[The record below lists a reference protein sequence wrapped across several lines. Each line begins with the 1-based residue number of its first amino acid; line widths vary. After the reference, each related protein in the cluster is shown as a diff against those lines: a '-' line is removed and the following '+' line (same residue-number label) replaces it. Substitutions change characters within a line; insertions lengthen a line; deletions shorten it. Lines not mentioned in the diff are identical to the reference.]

1 MISLFPFI
9 KGFPSDFAKL
19 LARTSFRPEPSLPY
33 EPMFVYIEKMT
44 ARAADAADLLIEFA
58 TLGEYGLEYVEG
70 KGSLDR
76 ALLSRTLACEG
87 RSPTRSER
95 ASGANRETRRGRER
109 RPTGSEA
116 GPSRRSHRKGRNSGE
131 PGSREAIPTSKLPEA
146 LQPPRIELSWQTAA

>member
-1 MISLFPFI
+1 MISLFPFV
-9 KGFPSDFAKL
+9 KGFPSAHAKL
-19 LARTSFRPEPSLPY
+19 LARIPFRPEPSLPY

-58 TLGEYGLEYVEG
+58 TLGEYGLEYLEE
-70 KGSLDR
+70 KESLDR
-76 ALLSRTLACEG
+76 GLPSRTLACEG

-95 ASGANRETRRGRER
+95 DSGANRETRRGRER

-116 GPSRRSHRKGRNSGE
+116 RPSRRSHRKGRNSGE

-146 LQPPRIELSWQTAA
+146 LRPPRIELSWQTAA